1 MHIDFARFKKLKI
14 LQLSLLSISR
24 IRVINFTLMLHRL
37 CRLANEHN
45 GSFEKDAI
53 SRKNNKNEKAHL
65 SPVNLLKFSM

>member
-53 SRKNNKNEKAHL
+53 SRKIKIKMKKHIF
-65 SPVNLLKFSM
+65 PR

>member
-24 IRVINFTLMLHRL
+24 IHVINFTLML

-53 SRKNNKNEKAHL
+53 NPKIKMKKHIFPR
-65 SPVNLLKFSM
+65 